1 MPLYILNTEH
11 TKICTK
17 KDFQTNENLSNSAAT
32 QNKSE
37 NYIKTEDWFKTEL
50 KWLNIISIGLLH
62 LYFLYVCLT
71 FKFLENLKTTV
82 WLFIMYV
89 IGGFGTTGGIH
100 RLWTHRAYKAKGPFR
115 IILLICYISA
125 GLNNPYDWV
134 RDHRTHHKYT
144 DTNADPHNSSR
155 GFFFSHVGWL
165 MMKKHPE
172 VIQKGRQID
181 MSDVLADPIFV
192 FGTKYFS
199 ILKFMFTLLLPIML
213 PVYGW
218 NETWYRAFVSQA
230 IIRYVVVLNA
240 TWSVNSAA
248 HIWGSKPFDAHI
260 NPTENSFVSFITAGE
275 GWHNYHHVF
284 PWDYKAS
291 ELIYSNDLTTKVINF
306 FAKVGWTYDL
316 KEASEE
322 LVKTIVMK
330 NGDGSHHLWDA
341 VPYPDSKIV
350 HMMLDI
356 SEISVIKTEKSI
368 NNKVSTKELDKTH
381 YELKIVWRNVIIF
394 TFIHLAAIY
403 GLYLYLFRAKCLSFI
418 WFTLVGFAGGFG
430 ITVGAH
436 RLWAHRSYKAKWPM
450 RLILMI
456 FNTVAF
462 EDDIYQWVRDH
473 RVHHKFVDT
482 DADPYNVR
490 RGFFF
495 SHMGWLLVRKH
506 PDVIKKG
513 ATIDCSDVIQDPI
526 VAFQRKWYMYLMPLC
541 CFIIPAL
548 IPWLAWNENLWYSW
562 YIAVFRYCT
571 SLHLTWMVNSV
582 AHMWGMKPYDKS
594 LTATNNV
601 GVGIFA
607 FGEGWH
613 NYHHVFP
620 WDYKASEFGNYR
632 CNFSTAFID
641 FFAYL
646 GLAYDLKTVPADMIK
661 KRILRNGEV
670 HSY

>member
-1 MPLYILNTEH
+1 
-11 TKICTK
+11 
-17 KDFQTNENLSNSAAT
+17 
-32 QNKSE
+32 
-37 NYIKTEDWFKTEL
+37 
-50 KWLNIISIGLLH
+50 
-62 LYFLYVCLT
+62 
-71 FKFLENLKTTV
+71 
-82 WLFIMYV
+82 MYV

-330 NGDGSHHLWDA
+330 N
-341 VPYPDSKIV
+341 V
-350 HMMLDI
+350 
-356 SEISVIKTEKSI
+356 
-368 NNKVSTKELDKTH
+368 
-381 YELKIVWRNVIIF
+381 
-394 TFIHLAAIY
+394 
-403 GLYLYLFRAKCLSFI
+403 
-418 WFTLVGFAGGFG
+418 TLVGFAGGFG

-661 KRILRNGEV
+661 KRILRNGE
-670 HSY
+670 